1 MVFFVG
7 GNEITHFHV
16 GLFLSSG
23 NGFSRRG
30 GGVQDSIFLMK
41 IWNISL
47 IGNWNISEV
56 ILHCQLCD
64 VLPEAPPTFIWVHLL
79 MLLVVLNSF
88 TLVKL

>member
-30 GGVQDSIFLMK
+30 EGGPRFHFFNEDMEYFFNWKLEYFGSHPALSI
-41 IWNISL
+41 
-47 IGNWNISEV
+47 V
-56 ILHCQLCD
+56 
-64 VLPEAPPTFIWVHLL
+64 
-79 MLLVVLNSF
+79 
-88 TLVKL
+88 